1 MSDLEDFAI
10 NIIIDDSDPTNP
22 IFVEI
27 ENDSGQSMDIG
38 EELRTDEDYRQIR
51 ILISDIINNVKI

>member
-1 MSDLEDFAI
+1 MSIEDCAI

-27 ENDSGQSMDIG
+27 ENDSGESMRIG
-38 EELRTDEDYRQIR
+38 EELRTDEDYRKVR
-51 ILISDIINNVKI
+51 ILISDIISNVKI